1 MDSISFIIP
10 DSLARALV
18 KIISTAVHHIQ
29 RIQATSLDKMSN
41 LPLQGKA
48 AIVTGSSR
56 GIGAGI
62 ALDLA
67 RKGANVLVHYTSPNS
82 VPAAEAIAQ
91 QVRDLG
97 RKSAICKADL
107 TDLDQHQSII
117 DAAIKNVSESGKI
130 EILVHNAAV
139 GRDALLKD
147 TTVDF
152 YNDHVNCNIRGLFF
166 LTQKALPH
174 LAHGGRIV
182 IISSVRARLGVETQG
197 IYSATKAAGEALAR
211 VWAKELGHEHGI
223 TVNCVNPGP
232 VATDQWRASTDEFI
246 EAMQPIIK
254 STPAAPRVGE
264 VEDIAPLVSFLCT
277 EEARWVTGSVLSA
290 NGGLYN

>member
-1 MDSISFIIP
+1 MPLLLF
-10 DSLARALV
+10 LALV
-18 KIISTAVHHIQ
+18 LALTQ
-29 RIQATSLDKMSN
+29 
-41 LPLQGKA
+41 
-48 AIVTGSSR
+48 SS
-56 GIGAGI
+56 
-62 ALDLA
+62 
-67 RKGANVLVHYTSPNS
+67 
-82 VPAAEAIAQ
+82 
-91 QVRDLG
+91 
-97 RKSAICKADL
+97 
-107 TDLDQHQSII
+107 
-117 DAAIKNVSESGKI
+117 
-130 EILVHNAAV
+130 AAV

-152 YNDHVNCNIRGLFF
+152 YNDHVDCNIRGLFF

-182 IISSVRARLGVETQG
+182 IVSSVAARLGVETQG

-232 VATDQWRASTDEFI
+232 VATGEFESRPCFVLMFTCLDQWRASTNEFI
-246 EAMQPIIK
+246 EAMQPIIQ